1 MDIKAIVE
9 NGTAILSP
17 LEKID
22 FVSAPEFE
30 KVIEEYSGKAE
41 NMVIDMAMVDYIS
54 SAGLRAI
61 LLADNLMSEKKG
73 LVLKNVNTGVMDI
86 LDISGFSRELK
97 IE

>member
-1 MDIKAIVE
+1 MNIKAIVE
-9 NGTAILSP
+9 NETAILSP
-17 LEKID
+17 MEKID

-30 KVIEEYSGKAE
+30 KVIEEYAEKAE
-41 NMVIDMAMVDYIS
+41 SMLIDMAMVDYIS

-61 LLADNLMSEKKG
+61 LFADNLMSEKKG
-73 LVLKNVNTGVMDI
+73 LVLKNVDTGVKDI

>member
-1 MDIKAIVE
+1 MNIKAIVE
-9 NGTAILSP
+9 NETAILSP
-17 LEKID
+17 MEKID

-30 KVIEEYSGKAE
+30 KVIEEYAEKAE
-41 NMVIDMAMVDYIS
+41 SMVIDMAMVDYIS

-61 LLADNLMSEKKG
+61 LFADNLMSEKKG
-73 LVLKNVNTGVMDI
+73 LVLKNVDTGVKDI

>member
-41 NMVIDMAMVDYIS
+41 SMVIDMAMVDYIS

-61 LLADNLMSEKKG
+61 LLADNLMTEKKG

>member
-1 MDIKAIVE
+1 MTINAIIE
-9 NGTAILSP
+9 NETATLSP
-17 LEKID
+17 MEKID

-30 KVIEEYSGKAE
+30 KAIEEYAEKAE
-41 NMVIDMAMVDYIS
+41 SMILDMAMVDYIS

-73 LVLKNVNTGVMDI
+73 LVLKNVNTGLKDI

>member
-1 MDIKAIVE
+1 MNIKGIIKNE
-9 NGTAILSP
+9 TATLSP
-17 LEKID
+17 MEKID
-22 FVSAPEFE
+22 FVSAPELE
-30 KVIEEYSGKAE
+30 KVIEEYAEKAE
-41 NMVIDMAMVDYIS
+41 RMVIDMAMVDYIS

-73 LVLKNVNTGVMDI
+73 LVLKNVNTGVKDI

>member
-1 MDIKAIVE
+1 MDIKRIVE
-9 NGTAILSP
+9 NETAILSP
-17 LEKID
+17 MEKID

-30 KVIEEYSGKAE
+30 KVIEEYSEKAE
-41 NMVIDMAMVDYIS
+41 SMVIDMAMVDYIS

>member
-1 MDIKAIVE
+1 MDIKGIVE
-9 NGTAILSP
+9 NETAILSP

-30 KVIEEYSGKAE
+30 KVIEEYSEKAE
-41 NMVIDMAMVDYIS
+41 SMVIDMAMVDYIS

-61 LLADNLMSEKKG
+61 LRADNLMSAKKG
-73 LVLKNVNTGVMDI
+73 LVLKNVNTRVKDI

>member
-1 MDIKAIVE
+1 MDIKGIVE
-9 NGTAILSP
+9 NETAILSP

-30 KVIEEYSGKAE
+30 KVIEEYSEKAE
-41 NMVIDMAMVDYIS
+41 SMVIDMAMVDYIS

-73 LVLKNVNTGVMDI
+73 LVLKNVDTGVKDI

>member
-1 MDIKAIVE
+1 MNIKAIVE
-9 NGTAILSP
+9 NETAILSP
-17 LEKID
+17 MEKID

-30 KVIEEYSGKAE
+30 KVIEEYAEKADS
-41 NMVIDMAMVDYIS
+41 MVIDMAMVDYIS

-61 LLADNLMSEKKG
+61 LFADNLMSEKKG
-73 LVLKNVNTGVMDI
+73 LVLKNVDTGVKDI